1 MRTAEQERKNANQ
14 RHSQRLKRDSAWAA
28 WVPSDLHATAPTS
41 PGKGYID
48 ARRFT
53 ELFRRN
59 ANNRNRRLIAE
70 GIYLIARNFVRR
82 YKGRMPAIWCEDAAS
97 EAALLGLGKIWHY
110 QIHCQHKN
118 AFSYFTKLVQNK
130 VNERLR
136 VESRLQEGLSPWG
149 RT

>member
-1 MRTAEQERKNANQ
+1 MPTAEQERKNANN
-14 RHSQRLKRDSAWAA
+14 RAYRMRKANRDWDAF
-28 WVPSDLHATAPTS
+28 VPADLQATATAS

-53 ELFRRN
+53 ALFSRN

-82 YKGRMPAIWCEDAAS
+82 YQSKMPAIWCEDAAS
-97 EAALLGLGKIWHY
+97 EAALLGLEKIWHY

-130 VNERLR
+130 VKERLR
-136 VESRLQEGLSPWG
+136 VESRLQQGLSPWG